1 MLHNGQIVRHK
12 NIRQPVFFLQIHHQV
27 QDLRLNG
34 NVQRRNRLIADDKLR
49 IQRQRAADADS
60 LPAATV
66 QLMRVAVLIALGKPD
81 GIHNLADAL
90 VQLLLAS
97 ADMIYLQ
104 RLADNFRDRL
114 SRIQGRIRVLKHH
127 LHIAP
132 QLVQLRLFR
141 V

>member
-1 MLHNGQIVRHK
+1 MLHNGQIMCYK
-12 NIRQPVFFLQIHHQV
+12 NIRQPVLFLQIHHQV
-27 QDLRLNG
+27 QNLGLNG
-34 NVQRRNRLIADDKLR
+34 NVQRGNRLVADDKFR
-49 IQRQRAADADS
+49 IQRQCAADADS

-81 GIHNLADAL
+81 GIHNLADAF
-90 VQLLLAS
+90 VQFLLAF
-97 ADMIYLQ
+97 ADMIHLQ

>member
-12 NIRQPVFFLQIHHQV
+12 NIRQPVLFLQIHHQV

-60 LPAATV
+60 LPPAAV

-81 GIHNLADAL
+81 GIHNLADTL
-90 VQLLLAS
+90 VQFLLAF
-97 ADMIYLQ
+97 ADMVHFQ
-104 RLADNFRDRL
+104 RLSDNFRNRL
-114 SRIQGRIRVLKHH
+114 SRVQG
-127 LHIAP
+127 
-132 QLVQLRLFR
+132 
-141 V
+141 